1 MSTTT
6 SDAAESAQRHLARRV
21 TVGTVVVLLL
31 VALSGLEAW
40 PLTSFRLFSTVRTGT
55 SVGLQL
61 QAVAPD
67 GTRTPVRVPANQ
79 VMSTTT
85 HQFAHLAHAR
95 PEVQR
100 AKVRAWLT
108 TAGIDPATVTEVE
121 LVRTTRSTDP
131 TGVSHVVGNE
141 VVTVVRP

>member
-6 SDAAESAQRHLARRV
+6 SDAAGSAQRRLARRV
-21 TVGTVVVLLL
+21 TVGTVVALVL

-61 QAVAPD
+61 EAVASD
-67 GTRTPVRVPANQ
+67 GTRTPVRVPSNQ

-100 AKVRAWLT
+100 AKVRAWLA
-108 TAGIDPATVTEVE
+108 TAGLDPAAVTEVD

-131 TGVSHVVGNE
+131 TGVSHVVGSE
-141 VVTVVRP
+141 IVAVVRP

>member
-6 SDAAESAQRHLARRV
+6 SDATESAQRRVARGV
-21 TVGTVVVLLL
+21 TVGTVVALLL
-31 VALSGLEAW
+31 VTLSGLEAW

-55 SVGLQL
+55 SVGLEL
-61 QAVAPD
+61 EAVAAD
-67 GTRTPVRVPANQ
+67 GTRSPVRLPANQ

-100 AKVRAWLT
+100 AKVRAWLA
-108 TAGIDPATVTEVE
+108 TAGIDPATLTEVD
-121 LVRTTRSTDP
+121 LVRTTRSMDP
-131 TGVSHVVGNE
+131 TGTSHVVGNE
-141 VVTVVRP
+141 IVAVVRP